1 MICSHPS
8 PDPIR
13 ALTDQALEELCRPPV
28 LPVNP
33 DSPEIPRVLS
43 VPQLAQVLHIGRNAA
58 YSGTHRSYP
67 VSPHRQTHPHSPV
80 CPGGFSVLRP
90 VTPLPKPGP
99 SYILKGTQVDAP
111 NF

>member
-8 PDPIR
+8 PDPIH

-43 VPQLAQVLHIGRNAA
+43 VPQLAQVLQHQLKRTRLP
-58 YSGTHRSYP
+58 SSSLSLP
-67 VSPHRQTHPHSPV
+67 VVDRTEDYI
-80 CPGGFSVLRP
+80 
-90 VTPLPKPGP
+90 PL
-99 SYILKGTQVDAP
+99 IFLKKSEDFTDVFKGSRI
-111 NF
+111 